1 MPRKKAKTET
11 YDDLVL
17 QLRKLAK
24 RADQRMVRLEQAEG
38 QRGYE
43 HITSFSYSKAEAE
56 IERFSGTL
64 KEGQKPR
71 WNRATPKTKQEV
83 QAKIAAI
90 QRFLGSETSTKTGVR
105 QGYQHRA
112 ETLKAK
118 YGVNVPWQDLGNFF
132 ESPAYQ
138 KLVGIIPGSKTV
150 AKTLGTLQRNKKAI
164 EDAIEKGKVQNLNIS
179 GLDGPMKQ
187 RIRDYIQEN
196 EGAVIDFLNGNY

>member
-11 YDDLVL
+11 YDDLVREL
-17 QLRKLAK
+17 KSLAK
-24 RADQRMVRLEQAEG
+24 KADQRMLRLERLEG
-38 QRGYE
+38 QRGFE
-43 HITSFSYSKAEAE
+43 HVTSFSYSKAAAE

-90 QRFLGSETSTKTGVR
+90 QRFLGSETSTKTGVKR
-105 QGYQHRA
+105 GYQRRA
-112 ETLKAK
+112 RTLKSE
-118 YGVNVPWQDLGNFF
+118 YGVDVPWQDLGKFF

-138 KLVGIIPGSKTV
+138 KLVSIIPGSKTV
-150 AKTLGTLQRNKKAI
+150 VRTLGTLRRNKKAI

-196 EGAVIDFLNGNY
+196 EGAILDFLNGNY